1 MEIVTENA
9 TSLAWIGDAY
19 MTLEVRKL
27 ILSKGYRKADILQ
40 KKSARICSAKGQSF
54 ILNQM
59 LDLNF
64 FEESEL
70 EILNRGRN
78 ATIHSKAKNA
88 DGKTYLEATALE
100 ALLGYLYLYDHMDRL
115 KIVMNKILEIGDTL

>member
-19 MTLEVRKL
+19 MTLLVRERL
-27 ILSKGYRKADILQ
+27 LSKGYRKADILQ
-40 KKSARICSAKGQSF
+40 RKSARICSAKGQF
-54 ILNQM
+54 KILTT
-59 LDLNF
+59 LKDENF
-64 FEESEL
+64 FLDDEK
-70 EILNRGRN
+70 EILQRGRN

-100 ALLGYLYLYDHMDRL
+100 ALIGYLYLYKHEER
-115 KIVMNKILEIGDTL
+115 LEILMSKVLELGDLL